1 MAREFEGTLRR
12 TCKKYCIHSKANT
25 LMAKAPD
32 DDFAAETTHGGG
44 EGIRAPDF
52 LLEKESLDR
61 YLDLLAVKNLS
72 VSYIEGNQRF

>member
-1 MAREFEGTLRR
+1 LYSLQSQYINGQ
-12 TCKKYCIHSKANT
+12 SS
-25 LMAKAPD
+25 
-32 DDFAAETTHGGG
+32 AAETTHGGG

-72 VSYIEGNQRF
+72 VSYIEGNLRF

>member
-1 MAREFEGTLRR
+1 
-12 TCKKYCIHSKANT
+12 
-25 LMAKAPD
+25 MAKAPD

-44 EGIRAPDF
+44 EGIRAPAF

-72 VSYIEGNQRF
+72 VSYIEGNRRF